1 MAEDDE
7 GEMAAQGLSRSLPLV
22 VVLGATG
29 TGKSKLAVQLG
40 RTLGGEIISA
50 DSMQV
55 YKGLDIITNKVSA
68 EEQKL
73 CTHHMISFVDP
84 LVASYTVVDFRNKAV
99 TLIEDIFSRNK
110 IPIIVGGTNYYIE
123 SLLWKILL
131 NTVTKDGI
139 KSSINSNENTQT
151 EGNRKE
157 ELEKLDSHELHLRLK
172 HVDPEMASKL
182 HPNDKRKIAR
192 SLQVYE
198 ESGIPHTEHLRR
210 QQEENG
216 GGPLGGALRYQNP
229 CILWLHANQEDLNSR
244 LNVRVDEMLKLG
256 LIEEL
261 QDFHKHYNEKLIT
274 QSRQDYQHGIF
285 QSIGF
290 KEFHEYLIS
299 EKSDSSAKEVLLQK
313 GIESLKQRTQKY
325 AKKQNQWVQNRFL
338 KRPGPNVPRVYR
350 LDVTDVSAWD
360 QCVLS
365 PALQIV
371 NSFLQG
377 EDPAIEPLLLDCD
390 ETVNKRSSRICDLCS
405 RVIIGD
411 REWAAHIKSK
421 SHLNNAKKK
430 RKLEGQCDLGNTQ
443 VKKRLCTQDSKSVKE
458 NEDEEEAA

>member
-1 MAEDDE
+1 MAEDDV

-55 YKGLDIITNKVSA
+55 YKGLDIITNKV
-68 EEQKL
+68 
-73 CTHHMISFVDP
+73 T
-84 LVASYTVVDFRNKAV
+84 R
-99 TLIEDIFSRNK
+99 
-110 IPIIVGGTNYYIE
+110 
-123 SLLWKILL
+123 
-131 NTVTKDGI
+131 DGI

-244 LNVRVDEMLKLG
+244 LNARVDEMLKLG

>member
-1 MAEDDE
+1 MAEDDV

-110 IPIIVGGTNYYIE
+110 IPIVVGGTNYYIE

-131 NTVTKDGI
+131 NTVTRDGI

-244 LNVRVDEMLKLG
+244 LNARVDEMLKLG

-371 NSFLQG
+371 NSFLQVS
-377 EDPAIEPLLLDCD
+377 L
-390 ETVNKRSSRICDLCS
+390 V
-405 RVIIGD
+405 D
-411 REWAAHIKSK
+411 RCNSK
-421 SHLNNAKKK
+421 VFN
-430 RKLEGQCDLGNTQ
+430 
-443 VKKRLCTQDSKSVKE
+443 
-458 NEDEEEAA
+458 

>member
-1 MAEDDE
+1 
-7 GEMAAQGLSRSLPLV
+7 
-22 VVLGATG
+22 
-29 TGKSKLAVQLG
+29 
-40 RTLGGEIISA
+40 
-50 DSMQV
+50 
-55 YKGLDIITNKVSA
+55 
-68 EEQKL
+68 
-73 CTHHMISFVDP
+73 
-84 LVASYTVVDFRNKAV
+84 
-99 TLIEDIFSRNK
+99 
-110 IPIIVGGTNYYIE
+110 
-123 SLLWKILL
+123 
-131 NTVTKDGI
+131 
-139 KSSINSNENTQT
+139 
-151 EGNRKE
+151 
-157 ELEKLDSHELHLRLK
+157 
-172 HVDPEMASKL
+172 MASKL

-244 LNVRVDEMLKLG
+244 LNARVDEMLKLG

-338 KRPGPNVPRVYR
+338 KRTCPYNFMEIFSITGAEFQIKCRNSSLIMVAQAKIPFPCQIFLNLHPYDVFMFTHYCLLSSLHICFQMQSNYVSLNLASCNLHTPFPSSGMQPNVAAG
-350 LDVTDVSAWD
+350 T
-360 QCVLS
+360 
-365 PALQIV
+365 
-371 NSFLQG
+371 
-377 EDPAIEPLLLDCD
+377 
-390 ETVNKRSSRICDLCS
+390 RIL
-405 RVIIGD
+405 I
-411 REWAAHIKSK
+411 
-421 SHLNNAKKK
+421 
-430 RKLEGQCDLGNTQ
+430 
-443 VKKRLCTQDSKSVKE
+443 
-458 NEDEEEAA
+458 

>member
-1 MAEDDE
+1 
-7 GEMAAQGLSRSLPLV
+7 MAAQGLSRSLPLV

-84 LVASYTVVDFRNKAV
+84 LVANRYILHSIAHDCTASPTVVTR
-99 TLIEDIFSRNK
+99 
-110 IPIIVGGTNYYIE
+110 
-123 SLLWKILL
+123 
-131 NTVTKDGI
+131 DGI

-244 LNVRVDEMLKLG
+244 LNARVDEMLKLG